1 MILNE
6 HHFYIIFFIGI
17 RLLDCISMMIM
28 MMHDSVAL
36 WLFSSAYECVFF

>member
-6 HHFYIIFFIGI
+6 HYYIIFFIGI
-17 RLLDCISMMIM
+17 RLLDCISMMSM

-36 WLFSSAYECVFF
+36 